1 MMTGDSTCID
11 TAVNKDGLV
20 RIRIEDVSRDLVV
33 DKVFE
38 TTGAAR
44 RFVKLLSFQID
55 RAERSS

>member
-1 MMTGDSTCID
+1 MTGDSTRID
-11 TAVNKDGLV
+11 ATVNKDGLV

-44 RFVKLLSFQID
+44 QFMKLLSFQIG